1 MIALP
6 HTSPVWMCE
15 SRVSPDVTICC
26 GNAAA
31 LFCCEAVEMFYWLR
45 NFTQLFLSAWGW
57 VEKWL
62 HFHFWG
68 GTFPLISFRSD
79 FLNTLNNQ
87 PNCQN
92 ELTNHFGFNFY
103 GFFVKVAV
111 LRFRHR
117 SHLVM
122 VWKRFFIFWLKCLFW
137 SPQTWLELSQGV
149 LRNSVFR
156 RHKHG
161 CRCSGILSKIS
172 IFFAANS
179 AGNCHEVS
187 LKVSSNIVSKCCCTC
202 QKYPVVLDCQMPKCR
217 LALRPPSFSFSNVSM
232 VHSL

>member
-6 HTSPVWMCE
+6 HTSSVWMCE

-31 LFCCEAVEMFYWLR
+31 LFCCEAVEMFY
-45 NFTQLFLSAWGW
+45 
-57 VEKWL
+57 WL

-103 GFFVKVAV
+103 GSFVKVAV

-161 CRCSGILSKIS
+161 CRCSGILSKNIQFFCHKLGWKLSRGLLKS
-172 IFFAANS
+172 I
-179 AGNCHEVS
+179 
-187 LKVSSNIVSKCCCTC
+187 L
-202 QKYPVVLDCQMPKCR
+202 
-217 LALRPPSFSFSNVSM
+217 
-232 VHSL
+232 